1 MRRNDLRA
9 LYTRNA
15 AERSVPSKVVSI
27 GLPQASRA
35 EAYRSNLV
43 GARRLRA
50 GRAAALSRTSAG
62 CAKTPGGW
70 PGENGSQKSQKQM
83 VAGRR
88 PLTMGCAV
96 WSVQGLSRRVDT
108 LSSCRRRSLGTSG
121 RNVPVEESPMR
132 TRSPTFCVMMHRPG
146 LEWRACTCEQ
156 RIWQS
161 AISFRPRGA
170 QSAMAAQTRAV
181 PVAAAAGRDS
191 PSAMTFDLPGTYT
204 SWFVYSDMNAR
215 CLFWRPEVGS
225 ETQLRAKIKGL

>member
-27 GLPQASRA
+27 GLPQASRT

-43 GARRLRA
+43 RARRLRA

-96 WSVQGLSRRVDT
+96 WSLVESGAGTGEQFTLRYQKYCACSQISRLCYFFITLSR
-108 LSSCRRRSLGTSG
+108 
-121 RNVPVEESPMR
+121 
-132 TRSPTFCVMMHRPG
+132 
-146 LEWRACTCEQ
+146 
-156 RIWQS
+156 
-161 AISFRPRGA
+161 
-170 QSAMAAQTRAV
+170 
-181 PVAAAAGRDS
+181 
-191 PSAMTFDLPGTYT
+191 
-204 SWFVYSDMNAR
+204 
-215 CLFWRPEVGS
+215 
-225 ETQLRAKIKGL
+225 